1 MRRSFEDTSEFNLLG
16 TKLRL
21 LFSVNS
27 IACDP
32 VLSGLPTWELRC
44 FSPRLGR
51 LWALVIRDEVCSSSN
66 FLYKVLYFGIQY
78 FW

>member
-1 MRRSFEDTSEFNLLG
+1 MRRSFEDTSEFNPLG

-27 IACDP
+27 IATDP
-32 VLSGLPTWELRC
+32 MLLRLPTWELRC
-44 FSPRLGR
+44 LSPRSGR
-51 LWALVIRDEVCSSSN
+51 LWAWVIRDEVCSSSN
-66 FLYKVLYFGIQY
+66 VIYKVLCFGTGY